1 VTRVTV
7 DLNRCQ
13 GYGNCVS
20 AAPGVFDLDDSG
32 LVVLLKDDVGDEEL
46 AAVRQAVGLCP
57 VAAIA
62 LEEG

>member
-1 VTRVTV
+1 MTRVTV

-20 AAPGVFDLDDSG
+20 AAATVFDLGDNG
-32 LVVLLKDDVGDEEL
+32 LVVLLKEDISEDEL
-46 AAVRQAVGLCP
+46 AAVRQAVSLCP

-62 LEEG
+62 LEDD